1 MLNVAVV
8 MGRLVADPELRHTPS
23 DVAVT
28 SFTLAVDR
36 SYVKSG
42 TERQADFIDV
52 VAWRST
58 ADFVCKYFRK
68 GQMMAVHGSIQTRTY
83 TDKDGNKR
91 KATEIVANDVN
102 FADSKRSDSGANY
115 GAPSAPSYGN
125 NYGSN
130 SAAGN
135 EMQRPAYSEPA
146 QVVTAEI
153 SRRSSGTT
161 TCRSDDLTTT
171 KIRRLSQWQTDRRE
185 IIAAVVARAAEKYA
199 ASALTKRITSIT
211 RMLPSFAVLFLK
223 EARSS
228 PEELREL
235 VHIISVA

>member
-146 QVVTAEI
+146 PTY
-153 SRRSSGTT
+153 SSGRSSGTT